1 MRELCCA
8 FRPLHSGGIA
18 TKNMII
24 AECARMV
31 AAVRVRVRRGLS
43 RAVRP
48 DPRRAPYGRGRGRV
62 GARDTTPG
70 IRWLPNAE
78 KLRARRALSNPNP
91 NPNPNPNQWDVNGK
105 KVRSRTQ

>member
-62 GARDTTPG
+62 GRATPG
-70 IRWLPNAE
+70 SIRWLPNAE
-78 KLRARRALSNPNP
+78 KFARQESALME
-91 NPNPNPNQWDVNGK
+91 
-105 KVRSRTQ
+105 R